1 MVNGSSG
8 SRHLEAVKFYIF
20 FSSLNSFNSCLPVQ
34 VQQEQELQEQ
44 FARQGLLNTLLR
56 VVEECRLTAE
66 QKRTL
71 LPVVIDRVRHHW
83 RLLQLP

>member
-1 MVNGSSG
+1 M
-8 SRHLEAVKFYIF
+8 SRL
-20 FSSLNSFNSCLPVQ
+20 SNLQ

-71 LPVVIDRVRHHW
+71 LPVVIDRVRQHW
-83 RLLQLP
+83 TLLHPSTVIPIFFF